1 MLERFMERPR
11 RTSFSWT
18 GFLLGAFA
26 GTLGALLLDPRR
38 GSARRAW
45 LRDKGYSLGRQA
57 RFEARRRVHDAARR
71 ARGRRYELEHA
82 HETVDDDVLIE
93 RVRAQLGK
101 RVRHPHAVH
110 VAASGGCVVLSGR
123 VMRDEVKGLLA
134 ILGDVRGVKAIDDRL
149 DVRDRPAGEPS
160 VQA

>member
-1 MLERFMERPR
+1 MLERFTERSH
-11 RTSFSWT
+11 RTSSWLS
-18 GFLLGAFA
+18 GFLVGALA
-26 GTLGALLLDPRR
+26 GTVAALLLDPRR

-57 RFEARRRVHDAARR
+57 RFEARRRVHDAVRR

-82 HETVDDDVLIE
+82 HETVGDDVLIE

-134 ILGDVRGVKAIDDRL
+134 ILGGIRGVKSIDDRL
-149 DVRDRPAGEPS
+149 EVRDRPAEEPS
-160 VQA
+160 LRA